1 MEGLHTHSQMESVK
15 GSEGMKARQ
24 EASSF
29 VLTLRG
35 ILSRYGL
42 NIKSAKEDIFA
53 FTQKTKDDLIASISN
68 LIKERGFYYVNGE
81 NERIVNEV
89 KKMTGDTI
97 GSLVEKLAFGDAIE
111 VKTMHEVVE
120 REAQRI
126 SVEIEDEAL
135 LVSKKDSMS
144 LHDKTREM
152 ESFIE
157 KELVSATND
166 TKWNPKNI
174 RELLSRIMDF
184 VKDTWNGF
192 KIEDLILKVG
202 KNIVAKKEE
211 EFTKHRI

>member
-15 GSEGMKARQ
+15 GLEGMKARQ

-29 VLTLRG
+29 VLTLRV

-126 SVEIEDEAL
+126 SIEIEDEAL

-174 RELLSRIMDF
+174 RELFSRIMDF

-202 KNIVAKKEE
+202 KNIVVKKEE
-211 EFTKHRI
+211 EFTKHKI